1 MSIGKIHH
9 RESNKATLFC
19 HLQTELSQRVVGLF
33 PCSLYPWFLSQDS
46 TLAKGKN
53 RLLAAKSLLHYS
65 PSSFWFSSWSL
76 HSFVCLI
83 YFCVR
88 SGGEQEGRKEGY
100 LRAVSFLL
108 LLGKTRNQIQA
119 IYRAQQQA
127 PSLSRPSCPPCC
139 FFLHGHPQGF
149 QNPKFLLVCPCLRTS
164 LGQAIIPDLLSSI
177 LLSLLVLFMSWL

>member
-19 HLQTELSQRVVGLF
+19 HLQNRTFSKSCRLIPLF
-33 PCSLYPWFLSQDS
+33 SVSLVFISGQYSCQGEKQAPCSQVSSPLFTIFLLVQQLI
-46 TLAKGKN
+46 T
-53 RLLAAKSLLHYS
+53 
-65 PSSFWFSSWSL
+65 PFF
-76 HSFVCLI
+76 CLFDL
-83 YFCVR
+83 FCVR

-177 LLSLLVLFMSWL
+177 LLSLLVLFMS